1 MENNHK
7 KLIILASLSLTV
19 FFMALLIYF
28 VIFSRA
34 KIIINFKP
42 KSAVVTFNNAP
53 VETKNGVA
61 NFTADFGKHTIKVE
75 ADGYIGFVED
85 LDLKKGRGG
94 WQKSVNLTLAPVPI
108 EIAKNIRFSAIS
120 SDKIYYQ
127 NTGDK
132 LFYLSSL
139 SFPSSWESPPAGEA
153 GTNSNTQFSDT
164 QPMTSKP
171 LENIDD
177 LLWSP
182 SKELML
188 VKRGSTLTMFDFQKY
203 DFLNQKESLF
213 ASYTGDFAWAPD
225 DSRIAYVYSP
235 PTGERSII
243 FADKTGTDITRAT
256 NLNDSKISNPYIA
269 FSPNSEWLVVIP
281 RNSNY
286 SENKIYLLNI
296 YTKELRKVGDVSNV
310 KDAVFSADSQKI
322 IYSIYDADPANAT
335 RRRLYSINLDGSG
348 NVDLKIAAKAT
359 GVRYWNSAE
368 KFFLL
373 ENSVGG
379 KIKLVDQVLGRI
391 SDFYFKGQ
399 SDSSITELF
408 LNDDK
413 TGAIYISEGTLYFV
427 NLEGN

>member
-1 MENNHK
+1 MQHHQ

-19 FFMALLIYF
+19 FFFALFLYF
-28 VIFSRA
+28 VLFNKA
-34 KIIINFKP
+34 KITINFKP
-42 KSAVVTFNNAP
+42 ENAVVTFDNAP
-53 VETKNGVA
+53 VESKNGSA
-61 NFTADFGKHTIKVE
+61 SFSADFGKHTIKVE
-75 ADGYIGFVED
+75 ADGYIGFVEE

-108 EIAKNIRFSAIS
+108 EIAKNIRYSAIS

-127 NTGDK
+127 STSDK
-132 LFYLSSL
+132 LFYLSKI
-139 SFPSSWESPPAGEA
+139 AG
-153 GTNSNTQFSDT
+153 NKQLSDT

-182 SKELML
+182 TKELML
-188 VKRGSTLTMFDFQKY
+188 IKRGSTLSMFDFQKY

-213 ASYTGDFAWAPD
+213 ASYAGDYAWAPD

-235 PTGERSII
+235 PTGEKSII
-243 FADKTGTDITRAT
+243 FADKTGTEITRVA
-256 NLNDSKISNPYIA
+256 NLNDLNIKNPYIA

-286 SENKIYLLNI
+286 DQNKIYLLNV
-296 YTKELRKVGDVSNV
+296 YTKELRQVGEVNNV
-310 KDAVFSADSQKI
+310 KEAVFSADSQKI
-322 IYSIYDADPANAT
+322 IYSAYDTDPANPT
-335 RRRLYSINLDGSG
+335 HRRLYMINLDGSG

-379 KIKLVDQVLGRI
+379 KLKLADKNIGRV

-399 SDSSITELF
+399 VDSNITELH
-408 LNDDK
+408 LNEDK
-413 TGAIYISEGTLYFV
+413 SGAIYVSGGTLYFV
-427 NLEGN
+427 KLQGN